1 MSKYVRWYNVI
12 VINIIFC
19 VGMIKMTL
27 LLSLLFSIIVQG
39 SGQEGMQELITF
51 MYKMLAL
58 NHKGY
63 ILMSLFPC
71 AKLLDYSNV

>member
-1 MSKYVRWYNVI
+1 
-12 VINIIFC
+12 
-19 VGMIKMTL
+19 MTL

-39 SGQEGMQELITF
+39 NGQEGMQELITF

-58 NHKGY
+58 SHKGY
-63 ILMSLFPC
+63 ILISLFSC